1 MIKPLEKKPE
11 TCSNCHFYRAQRCQR
26 FPPQVVALGAF
37 QSNSGQPYVNPV
49 GWCGE
54 WAAMKNSGSQ

>member
-1 MIKPLEKKPE
+1 VQQLPFLPGA
-11 TCSNCHFYRAQRCQR
+11 TLSTLPA
-26 FPPQVVALGAF
+26 VALGAF